1 MDGDPALA
9 KCFTPVEIEEPPAEQ
24 AIEMVLGVC
33 PNLEAHHNLPIEQ
46 EAVTSSVA
54 WSVRY
59 LPGRALPDKALS
71 VLDLASARARR
82 RNMPCVDE
90 TIVAEVIAEMA
101 DMPID
106 RLLQTDRDRMLAL
119 EQLLAQRV
127 VGHEQPLGRI
137 ATILRRNAVG
147 FRGQRPIGSFL
158 LLGPTGVGKTET
170 AKAIASALF
179 HGSTAMTRLD
189 LSEFAE
195 PHALARLIGAPP
207 GYVGHESGGQLTESV
222 RRRPY
227 QVLLLDE
234 FEKAHRDV
242 QQAFLQ
248 VFDEG
253 RMTDGRGRTVDFTN
267 TVIVMTSNLGSAEAR
282 EAADSRSIGFSRG
295 DKSRGAAVQE
305 AVMAAARSTL
315 PPELYNRIDEVLFFE
330 PLTRDHVREVARRL
344 LDALSQRLIEARG
357 LAVEWDDDGIDALL
371 DCGGYE
377 PSLGARPVKR
387 AIARF
392 VEAPVAEMILREEAL
407 SGDVLHVGASGDGT
421 VSLTCL
427 PGSQ

>member
-1 MDGDPALA
+1 MGVKSSLEEHHHL
-9 KCFTPVEIEEPPAEQ
+9 EIEESAVN
-24 AIEMVLGVC
+24 AGV
-33 PNLEAHHNLPIEQ
+33 N
-46 EAVTSSVA
+46 

-71 VLDLASARARR
+71 ILDLASARARR
-82 RNMPCVDE
+82 RNKKSVDE
-90 TIVAEVIAEMA
+90 AVVAEVIAEMT
-101 DMPID
+101 DMPKE
-106 RLLQTDRDRMLAL
+106 RLLQTDQDRMLGL
-119 EQLLAQRV
+119 ERLLAEQV
-127 VGHEQPLGRI
+127 VGHEQPISRI
-137 ATILRRNAVG
+137 ATILRRNAAG
-147 FRGQRPIGSFL
+147 FRNQRPIGSFL

-179 HGSTAMTRLD
+179 HGASAMTRLD

-207 GYVGHESGGQLTESV
+207 GYIGHEAGGQLTESV

-267 TVIVMTSNLGSAEAR
+267 TVIVMTSNLGAMEAR
-282 EAADSRSIGFSRG
+282 EAADTRSIGFSRNAS
-295 DKSRGAAVQE
+295 SRKDNAKDDVKD
-305 AVMAAARSTL
+305 AVMAAARSAL

-330 PLTRDHVREVARRL
+330 SLTRDHVREVARRL
-344 LDALSQRLIEARG
+344 LADLSKRLKEARNI
-357 LAVEWDDDGIDALL
+357 VIEWDDAGIDALL
-371 DCGGYE
+371 DSGGYE

-392 VEAPVAEMILREEAL
+392 VEAPASEMILRQEIDA
-407 SGDVLHVGASGDGT
+407 GDVLFVGSESGQVLLSRSSPRDN
-421 VSLTCL
+421 
-427 PGSQ
+427 